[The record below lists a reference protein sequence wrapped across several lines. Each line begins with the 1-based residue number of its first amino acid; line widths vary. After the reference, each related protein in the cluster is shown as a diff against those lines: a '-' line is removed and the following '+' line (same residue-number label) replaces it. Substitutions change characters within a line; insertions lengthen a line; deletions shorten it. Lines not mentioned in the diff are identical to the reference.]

1 MHLLMCKWL
10 CLLRQRSLCVV
21 LFTFFVPLAMVSPT
35 RSHAQSV
42 GTLPVKPLT
51 AGMHVIRAEV
61 ASNNET
67 RARGLMY
74 RKELAPN
81 AGMLFV
87 FEQPAVQCF
96 WMRNTLIPLSIAFLA
111 DDGTIT
117 NIADMTPMTENSH
130 CSSAPVRLAL
140 EMEQGWFAKR
150 GISAGKKIGGLQ

>member
-1 MHLLMCKWL
+1 MCKWL
-10 CLLRQRSLCVV
+10 CLFRQRSLWVALFSLLVALATIGAPTLASAQTVV
-21 LFTFFVPLAMVSPT
+21 P
-35 RSHAQSV
+35 
-42 GTLPVKPLT
+42 LPVKQLS

-61 ASNNET
+61 ASNYET

-87 FEQPAVQCF
+87 FVEPGIQCF
-96 WMRNTLIPLSIAFLA
+96 WMRNTLIPLSIAFMS

-117 NIADMTPMTENSH
+117 NIADMTPMTENTH
-130 CSSAPVRLAL
+130 CSSVPVRLAL

-150 GISAGKKIGGLQ
+150 GITAGKKIGGLQ

>member
-1 MHLLMCKWL
+1 MCKWL
-10 CLLRQRSLCVV
+10 CLLRQRSLSVALFSLLSTLPFILSHPGASAQTVV
-21 LFTFFVPLAMVSPT
+21 
-35 RSHAQSV
+35 
-42 GTLPVKPLT
+42 TLPVKQLT

-81 AGMLFV
+81 GGMLFV

-96 WMRNTLIPLSIAFLA
+96 WMRNTLIPLSIAFML

-117 NIADMTPMTENSH
+117 NIADMAPMTENSH

>member
-1 MHLLMCKWL
+1 MCKWL
-10 CLLRQRSLCVV
+10 CLSRQRGLRVALFSLLVT
-21 LFTFFVPLAMVSPT
+21 LTTIASLPFAS
-35 RSHAQSV
+35 AQPIAP
-42 GTLPVKPLT
+42 LPVKQLT

-67 RARGLMY
+67 RSRGLMY

-81 AGMLFV
+81 GGMLFV
-87 FEQPAVQCF
+87 FEQLAVQCF
-96 WMRNTLIPLSIAFLA
+96 WMRNTVIPLSIAFMT

-117 NIADMTPMTENSH
+117 NIADMAPMTENSH

>member
-1 MHLLMCKWL
+1 MCRWL
-10 CLLRQRSLCVV
+10 CLFRQRSLRVALFSLLVALATIGAPTLASAQTVV
-21 LFTFFVPLAMVSPT
+21 P
-35 RSHAQSV
+35 
-42 GTLPVKPLT
+42 LPVKQLS

-61 ASNNET
+61 ASNYET

-87 FEQPAVQCF
+87 FVEPGIQCF
-96 WMRNTLIPLSIAFLA
+96 WMRNTLIPLSIAFMS

-117 NIADMTPMTENSH
+117 SIADMTPMTENTH
-130 CSSAPVRLAL
+130 CSRVPVRLAL

-150 GISAGKKIGGLQ
+150 GITAGKKIGGLQ

>member
-1 MHLLMCKWL
+1 MCKRL
-10 CLLRQRSLCVV
+10 CLFRQRGLRVALFSLIVA
-21 LFTFFVPLAMVSPT
+21 LATIAPLSFANAQTVSL
-35 RSHAQSV
+35 
-42 GTLPVKPLT
+42 LPVKQLT

-67 RARGLMY
+67 RSRGLMY

-87 FEQPAVQCF
+87 FDQPAVQCF
-96 WMRNTLIPLSIAFLA
+96 WMRNTLIPLSIAFMT

-117 NIADMTPMTENSH
+117 NIADMAPMTENSH

-150 GISAGKKIGGLQ
+150 GIGAGKKIGGLQ